1 VTHLRGDGRDGRRIS
16 GMFEAMIATVS
27 SRPMPSFDIAIGI
40 AAELIVTMPIGQA
53 FANIRRE
60 FPGSDHRAIGWGF
73 AGLDGFQHF
82 VVTQHTGLPG
92 VHPLNALV
100 LTLEFHFHA
109 LAAIQPFALQMD
121 IECGQARPTRSHDLA
136 CCK

>member
-1 VTHLRGDGRDGRRIS
+1 
-16 GMFEAMIATVS
+16 MFEAMIATVS

-92 VHPLNALV
+92 VHPLTRVGSDLGIPLSRFGRHYSTV
-100 LTLEFHFHA
+100 R
-109 LAAIQPFALQMD
+109 LAN
-121 IECGQARPTRSHDLA
+121 GY
-136 CCK
+136 